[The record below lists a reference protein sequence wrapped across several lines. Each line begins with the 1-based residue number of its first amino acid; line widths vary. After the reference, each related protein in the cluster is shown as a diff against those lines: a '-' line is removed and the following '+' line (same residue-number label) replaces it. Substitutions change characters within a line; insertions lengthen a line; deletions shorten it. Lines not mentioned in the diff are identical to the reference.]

1 MIVDG
6 ILLVLQGV
14 AFVLLLPLEGLNI
27 AIDFISSIPIVVSFL
42 QVIAYIIPWTNI
54 LPLIL
59 LVVAIIIFKI
69 AVSLV
74 KTIWQLLPFV

>member
-14 AFVLLLPLEGLNI
+14 VFVLLLPLEGLNI
-27 AIDFISSIPIVVSFL
+27 GIDFISSIPVVVSFL
-42 QVIAYIIPWTNI
+42 QVVAYIIPWTNI
-54 LPLIL
+54 LPLGA
-59 LVVAIIIFKI
+59 LVVAVIIFKI

-74 KTIWQLLPFV
+74 KTVLQLLPFV